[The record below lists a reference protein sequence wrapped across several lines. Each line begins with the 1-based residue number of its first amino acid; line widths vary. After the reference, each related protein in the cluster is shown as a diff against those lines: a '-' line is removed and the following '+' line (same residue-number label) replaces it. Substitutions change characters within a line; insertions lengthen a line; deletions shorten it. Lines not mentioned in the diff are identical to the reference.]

1 MIDDIVLEDVVTIKS
16 TVKGDGFAG
25 KKVLVTGGAGFIGS
39 WLCDVLTSLGAEVTS
54 VDDLSTGRMENIDH
68 LMKNPKLKS
77 VNCDVGAFES
87 EEKLDVI
94 FHMAAHASPEEYQA
108 HPIETLQAS
117 SFGSANVAELA
128 RKNDAAV
135 LFASTSEV
143 YGDAEVVP
151 TPESYWGR
159 VNPVGPRSCYD
170 EGKRF
175 AEALFMAYY
184 RRYGLDVRVSR
195 IFNSY
200 GPRLREDGLYGRAVS
215 RFIMQALA
223 NRPLTVYGDGKQTR
237 SFCYV
242 TDTVTGLML
251 LIATDKA
258 KGEVVNVGNAQ
269 EVTILELAQRVK
281 EVTRCRSVIEFHP
294 LPKDDP
300 RRRCPSVS
308 KLERLVGWKPKVSLA
323 EGLER
328 TIAWFSQRLYR
339 ARKKSVKDTL

>member
-1 MIDDIVLEDVVTIKS
+1 MIDNIILEDIEKIKN
-16 TVKGDGFAG
+16 TVKDVFAG

-39 WLCDVLTSLGAEVTS
+39 WLCDVLVSLDAEVTC
-54 VDDLSTGRMENIDH
+54 VDDLSTGRMKNIDH
-68 LMKNPKLKS
+68 LTENPKFTLVK
-77 VNCDVGAFES
+77 CDVCAFQS
-87 EEKLDVI
+87 NDRVDFIL
-94 FHMAAHASPEEYQA
+94 HMAGHASPEEYQA
-108 HPIETLQAS
+108 HPIETLQTSA
-117 SFGSANVAELA
+117 FGSANMAELA
-128 RKNDAAV
+128 RKNDATI

-151 TPESYWGR
+151 TPESYWGK
-159 VNPVGPRSCYD
+159 VNPIGPRSCYD

-184 RRYGLDVRVSR
+184 RQYGLDVKIPR

-200 GPRLREDGLYGRAVS
+200 GPRLREDGLYGRAMS

-223 NRPLTVYGDGKQTR
+223 DKPITVYGDGKQTR

-251 LIATDKA
+251 LTASDKA

-269 EVTILELAQRVK
+269 EVTILELAKKIK
-281 EVTRCRSVIEFHP
+281 EVTKCQSAIEFHP

-300 RRRCPSVS
+300 KRRCPNTN
-308 KLERLVGWKPKVSLA
+308 KLEKLVGWKPNVSFE

-328 TIAWFSQRLYR
+328 TIKWFVS
-339 ARKKSVKDTL
+339 KKRSS